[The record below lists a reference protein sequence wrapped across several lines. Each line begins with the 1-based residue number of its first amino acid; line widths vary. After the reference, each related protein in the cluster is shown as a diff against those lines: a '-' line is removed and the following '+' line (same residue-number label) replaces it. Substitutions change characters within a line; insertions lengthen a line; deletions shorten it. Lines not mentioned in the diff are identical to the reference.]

1 MEAQQEGEALGVGI
15 GAPWNGLRASSENK
29 YRLNIVSCQQTNHKV
44 SRHPHHPEKREE
56 GKKEEEERG
65 RRRTKR
71 MRNRQGYNHQP
82 STLNPQPSTLNP
94 QPYYIASSAIIV
106 HDVISYHVMIYHMLI
121 CISYYTMLYWPQGC
135 LKIAPRC
142 VPKMDPRK
150 PKLALKLA
158 HVTSKKGGGV
168 NCRYCPQAFR
178 TVPDTFPIHSP
189 PQCPFAT
196 VPPCFSILYGVSQRK
211 TVIWGWRFFFF
222 FVFAFFENINY

>member
-158 HVTSKKGGGV
+158 HVTSKKGGSGQLSLLSPGLSDSTWHLPHPQSPSMSL
-168 NCRYCPQAFR
+168 CYCPPLF
-178 TVPDTFPIHSP
+178 FNSLWG
-189 PQCPFAT
+189 
-196 VPPCFSILYGVSQRK
+196 FSTKNSDLGV
-211 TVIWGWRFFFF
+211 
-222 FVFAFFENINY
+222 AFFLLFCFCVFRKH